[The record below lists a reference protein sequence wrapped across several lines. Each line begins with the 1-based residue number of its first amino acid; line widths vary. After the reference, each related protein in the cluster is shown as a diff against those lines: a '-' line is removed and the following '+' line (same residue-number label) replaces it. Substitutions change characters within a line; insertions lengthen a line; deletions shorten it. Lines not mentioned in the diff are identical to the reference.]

1 MRVGA
6 NLVFALSGTK
16 WGEHKVRPYAGTKR
30 KQGEHKVRPYNDM
43 LKRLILALCLAL
55 AAMPAWATWAQT
67 NNKTASGTTD
77 PISTAAFT
85 NALHNPSIIIVTI
98 GITGNTNT
106 STPYDTAG
114 NTYIDSGTGQIK
126 YASNARTIQ
135 VFYALNTS
143 TTASNVVSLA
153 NPAAFGIQIIAEEW
167 TGGATSSPV
176 DGTPASN
183 PNANT
188 GTGGG
193 QNMTVGPTT
202 PTLCTDLII
211 GAAGDTTG
219 TPTFTIGPGFTAQ
232 TVAGSRT
239 TVEYVVQTTPAAIS
253 ATWND
258 SVNSD
263 AYGAI
268 VAAFKAAS
276 QSCSATLSETNIASD
291 AIARVRGIPRTES
304 EGYVASD
311 SIARSVAFGRGDSE
325 SNATSDSLGRAASL
339 GRADSES
346 NTASDAISRL
356 ANYGRSDT
364 ESWIVHRVI
373 LNWDPSSSTGTVP
386 GWDIGYNVY
395 EGPSADSITTLLN
408 DSPVAEDCADR
419 ATCTY
424 QDLICDTPYETCYYD
439 VEAVWI
445 QDESQASAPSDI
457 VSGTIP
463 DGASDVLA
471 SNQGLGRS
479 ASESNTTSDAI
490 SRLAGFGRSDSEINT
505 ASDRIA
511 RLAVYGR
518 DESESQ
524 TASDAITRSQGI
536 TRQANEANTASDTL
550 ARLAGFGRSET
561 ESNTTSATV
570 GRLASFMRNDA
581 EALIVTDSLGR
592 IRGLWRGETELLST
606 SDSLGRVLA
615 ARRGDTETLA
625 FADSIV
631 GLRNYRLVVLP
642 RHASAVPGQGKTG
655 AVPGQAKT
663 GVEAGR
669 VKSGTAPV
677 H

>member
-1 MRVGA
+1 
-6 NLVFALSGTK
+6 
-16 WGEHKVRPYAGTKR
+16 
-30 KQGEHKVRPYNDM
+30 M
-43 LKRLILALCLAL
+43 LKRLIFVLCLAL
-55 AAMPAWATWAQT
+55 AAVPAWAAWNQNNVQKVTVYSSSASTPAFANPLT
-67 NNKTASGTTD
+67 NPSTILVSVRTVNA
-77 PISTAAFT
+77 ISTI
-85 NALHNPSIIIVTI
+85 S
-98 GITGNTNT
+98 
-106 STPYDTAG
+106 DTAG
-114 NTYIDSGTGQIK
+114 HSLAGGSIVDCGAGSVLYNSSGSRVQL
-126 YASNARTIQ
+126 
-135 VFYALNTS
+135 FYVLNTA
-143 TTASNVVSLA
+143 TTASNVVTVTSTG
-153 NPAAFGIQIIAEEW
+153 NHDIGIIAEEW

-176 DGTPASN
+176 DDTPASHA
-183 PNANT
+183 NANS

-193 QNMTVGPTT
+193 QNVTVGPST
-202 PTLCTDLII
+202 PTLGSDLVI
-211 GAAGDTTG
+211 GVAATNSSNGSLTVG
-219 TPTFTIGPGFTAQ
+219 TGFTSNLA
-232 TVAGSRT
+232 TSELNR
-239 TVEYVVQTTPAAIS
+239 EYLIQSSPAAIS

-258 SVNSD
+258 ATNSD
-263 AYGAI
+263 PYGAI

-276 QSCSATLSETNIASD
+276 QSYTATLSETNIGSD

-524 TASDAITRSQGI
+524 TASDAIARSQGI

-581 EALIVTDSLGR
+581 EALNITDSLGR

-625 FADSIV
+625 FADSII